1 MYHTSPG
8 QYTICATP
16 QLFRVGEIPGN
27 RRPAVIAMKIARHT
41 PTPSF
46 LRRNVT
52 PYPDTGQESIP
63 GRCRGAGED
72 RSGHRHF
79 HLLIWPP
86 QGHSHSEEPSDED
99 ATISPPPGERYRE
112 GVSAIQL
119 TETGHLRDTGPGRS
133 RFGELC
139 NGWIPAPTPS
149 FPRRACPV
157 PRHGA
162 GIHWARER
170 RHGGGSD
177 GERCAFPLIE
187 VTALARGGPR
197 NFAK

>member
-8 QYTICATP
+8 QYTICGTP
-16 QLFRVGEIPGN
+16 ALFRVGKIPGN

-133 RFGELC
+133 RFGE
-139 NGWIPAPTPS
+139 NDGEWMVPALS
-149 FPRRACPV
+149 FNSRVGGMTGRG
-157 PRHGA
+157 RL
-162 GIHWARER
+162 IHWARER
-170 RHGGGSD
+170 RHGGGI
-177 GERCAFPLIE
+177 GERCAFPL
-187 VTALARGGPR
+187 TQG
-197 NFAK
+197 